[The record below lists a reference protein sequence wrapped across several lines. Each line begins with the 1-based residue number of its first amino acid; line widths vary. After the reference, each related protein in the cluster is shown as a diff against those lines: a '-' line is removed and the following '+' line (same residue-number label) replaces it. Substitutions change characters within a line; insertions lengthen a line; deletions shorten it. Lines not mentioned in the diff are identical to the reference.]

1 MSSIM
6 GKMTMGVSKNGM
18 QAFEGI
24 PFFEMLASSFTLY
37 KCIYKMNKSLQLGEV
52 DVDLAK
58 R

>member
-1 MSSIM
+1 M